1 MWRHQQLSRQSQNR
15 KRLYSHL
22 FWATHVP
29 FLFQLSWSNVVHD
42 NYTFFSWFYVICG
55 NTGRSVVVGRCYTD
69 NDVKSGRFEFSA
81 RRLRRSPLL
90 SIYNAHCDAV
100 KSWRNCYT
108 VTFEWSVV
116 VLLLVLPFT
125 WRCFFHN
132 IQVIN
137 RQLAF
142 KWIPSETSQY
152 S

>member
-1 MWRHQQLSRQSQNR
+1 MRIMLCMLLSEKQFLVQNGCILTYFGHSCTLPFSAQLKQFSSRQ
-15 KRLYSHL
+15 L
-22 FWATHVP
+22 HV
-29 FLFQLSWSNVVHD
+29 
-42 NYTFFSWFYVICG
+42 FSWFYVICG
-55 NTGRSVVVGRCYTD
+55 KSVVVGRCYTD

-81 RRLRRSPLL
+81 RRLRRWPLL

-100 KSWRNCYT
+100 KSWRNSD
-108 VTFEWSVV
+108 TFEWSVV